1 MTAPLDWGTINGNR
15 LKQGVGGT
23 TLFYQIAMRIR
34 PGLRADPLARMRRW
48 FLRRLRQEMEV
59 NFLGKI
65 AKKVDQE
72 YFFGPPKNLRD
83 LGPEV
88 RKRGHPF
95 FIDTQ

>member
-1 MTAPLDWGTINGNR
+1 
-15 LKQGVGGT
+15 
-23 TLFYQIAMRIR
+23 
-34 PGLRADPLARMRRW
+34 MRRW
-48 FLRRLRQEMEV
+48 FLRRLRREMEV

-88 RKRGHPF
+88 RKRGPPLFH
-95 FIDTQ
+95 